1 MENIVPALAEKTTQ
15 IELKDAKPKGLSMTQ
30 LGVPVLESTVVKK
43 GKLQEFF
50 QFLDD
55 GKVGRRFQNIRVTGI
70 KTSEGG
76 VEAAKIFVQFEVFGD
91 DNVPLAGNSGFGSA
105 LLGGGETLTELPA
118 NTVFMPY
125 ASARFE
131 NQFVYDVPTEVFD
144 RADHFAFAA
153 NADQVRTL

>member
-76 VEAAKIFVQFEVFGD
+76 VEAAKIFVQF
-91 DNVPLAGNSGFGSA
+91 
-105 LLGGGETLTELPA
+105 
-118 NTVFMPY
+118 
-125 ASARFE
+125 
-131 NQFVYDVPTEVFD
+131 
-144 RADHFAFAA
+144 
-153 NADQVRTL
+153 